1 MKTLIAISDSHGN
14 RAGVEKLLPLFRE
27 NDYAVFLGD
36 GFSDFK
42 GIFNE
47 LPNRSYFC
55 KGNGDFFAPLPEEG
69 ILEIEQVRILYCHGH
84 RYGVKGGLSALAYR
98 AKELDCSVA
107 LYGHTHRAEITELG
121 GVTLVNPGS
130 LRFNVGEGGSYAYLV
145 IHGEK
150 VTAVLVGEGL
160 H

>member
-1 MKTLIAISDSHGN
+1 MKTLLVISDTHGN
-14 RAGVEKLLPLFRE
+14 RTGVEKLLPLFLE

-47 LPNRSYFC
+47 MPNKSYFC
-55 KGNGDFFAPLPEEG
+55 RGNGDFFSALPEEG
-69 ILEIEQVRILYCHGH
+69 VLEVEGARIFYCHGH
-84 RYGVKGGLSALAYR
+84 RYGVKGGLSSLAYR

-107 LYGHTHRAEITELG
+107 LYGHTHIPKITEMG

-130 LRFNVGEGGSYAYLV
+130 LRFNLGEGGSYAYLV
-145 IHGEK
+145 VHGEK
-150 VTAVLVGEGL
+150 VTAVLVGENPA
-160 H
+160 